1 MTFGFPKSSRCL
13 RVGLVARGEP
23 TSGLIFRLPG
33 WAPVD
38 EFAADSP
45 YADALPRNILE
56 PSRLPPVSLPKSERD
71 EIRERVSRRV
81 QTHVLRPFFLCRG
94 LPASAPDTQRF
105 STTWVASSIG

>member
-1 MTFGFPKSSRCL
+1 L

-45 YADALPRNILE
+45 YADALPRNIL
-56 PSRLPPVSLPKSERD
+56 
-71 EIRERVSRRV
+71 
-81 QTHVLRPFFLCRG
+81 
-94 LPASAPDTQRF
+94 
-105 STTWVASSIG
+105 